1 MSLNKFIFCT
11 KNYVCIFCIGNTCFR
26 NSGSSRKLWSGP
38 RFLQLWVN
46 ECLLYQLLWLYHS
59 PLIFFR
65 ISLTLSL
72 LQWFNRWHLVIVIP
86 IIAISFFHHGEDV
99 LSLKRNM
106 NLCDGFI
113 IVGFLQLLMFT
124 ENKFFWVGFCF
135 YPLINDDICPL
146 NHFIQSCLC
155 TT

>member
-46 ECLLYQLLWLYHS
+46 EYLLYQLLWLYHS

-113 IVGFLQLLMFT
+113 IVGFFT
-124 ENKFFWVGFCF
+124 I
-135 YPLINDDICPL
+135 INVHGKQVFL
-146 NHFIQSCLC
+146 GWFLFLSTYQWWYMSS
-155 TT
+155 

>member
-1 MSLNKFIFCT
+1 MSAFSALETRVSEIPEVLENYEVVHASFSCGWMNTFFTNCSDFIIARLF
-11 KNYVCIFCIGNTCFR
+11 
-26 NSGSSRKLWSGP
+26 
-38 RFLQLWVN
+38 
-46 ECLLYQLLWLYHS
+46 
-59 PLIFFR
+59 FFR